1 MDLSIVRDGKLMTDH
16 DIIESERPYGGG
28 VIWVTGL
35 AEAGKSTVARELV
48 RQLWQRGHQPVLLD
62 GNEVRAALD
71 MTSSY
76 DRKGR
81 IKAAMTYARLCN
93 MLARKGHLVVIAT
106 ISLFHEVQRWNRQ
119 HQPSYVEVLLD
130 VPLNELKRRDTKGLY
145 SRYSGSDIVG
155 IGQPAEFPL
164 SPDLVVANY
173 GDIDSKSAAT
183 AIRQS
188 CEEKGVLKSPWRGTT
203 VPEAG

>member
-1 MDLSIVRDGKLMTDH
+1 MTDH
-16 DIIESERPYGGG
+16 GSTESDRLYGGG

-48 RQLWQRGHQPVLLD
+48 RQLWQRGHQPVFLD
-62 GNEVRAALD
+62 GNEVRATLE

-81 IKAAMTYARLCN
+81 LKAAMTYARLCN
-93 MLARKGHLVVIAT
+93 MLASKGHLVVMAT

-119 HQPSYVEVLLD
+119 HQPNYVEVLLD

-145 SRYSGSDIVG
+145 SRYDGRDIVG
-155 IGQPAEFPL
+155 IGQSAEFPL
-164 SPDLVVANY
+164 APDLVVPNY
-173 GDIDSKSAAT
+173 GDVNSKSAAT
-183 AIRQS
+183 MIRES
-188 CEEKGVLKSPWRGTT
+188 CEEKGFLNARWLAT
-203 VPEAG
+203 VPQAH